1 VSARALRVRA
11 CSWACVRA
19 CVCSCVWSCLWAS
32 IGVAPW
38 LAAATPAE
46 AQAPALPAG
55 EPARTKPTRRT
66 DGDAATDALERALQ
80 RRDFAEADRL
90 IDARLAEGVRD
101 PILLYNSAC
110 VLAQLGKLAAAE
122 QRLMES
128 LKAGFRDFDTM
139 EADED
144 LEPIRASR
152 TYEAIMEARERLEKD
167 GRSGP
172 SSSSPAAPSGRGR
185 RGRAPDPVAAWK
197 AAHPEEFTDTTGY
210 RYDKGA
216 DGSIAYATFLDEASH
231 ERMKR
236 NLDAL
241 GDHLLRAYFGKP
253 PSDPVLV
260 AIVRPS
266 DAKDYLERPEV
277 RGMYLHSARRLVS
290 RDAGQSLQHEF
301 VHLMHFAHMERTGQ
315 RHPIWVQEGLASL
328 YEDYTLRPDG
338 GIEFHPNIR
347 FNIARKQVTSRTAMR
362 WSELF
367 ALSGTGFMNDADRLY
382 PLVRSIF
389 EFLARERKLEEFY
402 RQLGATWSDDPDG
415 RAAIEKTFGEPL
427 ARVEERW
434 RTWMTD
440 RGEIDDSIE
449 RDDAS
454 LGITIEDAGD
464 GVRIKSF
471 VIKSAAKAAGLRV
484 GDVIIEVDGTPV
496 RNRDEM
502 LLVVAKLEV
511 GRKVAVRF
519 RRDDRERSLDV
530 TPRAL
535 GS

>member
-1 VSARALRVRA
+1 MTARPARVAVLLVLCALLAPARASL
-11 CSWACVRA
+11 
-19 CVCSCVWSCLWAS
+19 
-32 IGVAPW
+32 
-38 LAAATPAE
+38 
-46 AQAPALPAG
+46 AQAPSPPTGATPRRES
-55 EPARTKPTRRT
+55 EPRRDARPSS
-66 DGDAATDALERALQ
+66 DALEHALQ

-90 IDARLAEGVRD
+90 IESRIAAGDRD
-101 PILLYNSAC
+101 PILLYNAAC
-110 VLAQLGKLAAAE
+110 VLAQLGRLASAE
-122 QRLMES
+122 QRLMEA

-167 GRSGP
+167 GRGTEGRT
-172 SSSSPAAPSGRGR
+172 SSPARGR
-185 RGRAPDPVAAWK
+185 RAHAPDPVAAWK
-197 AAHPEEFTDTTGY
+197 AAHPEEFTDKTGY
-210 RYDKGA
+210 RYDKGG
-216 DGSIAYATFLDEASH
+216 DGTISYATFLDEASH
-231 ERMKR
+231 ARMKR

-253 PSDPVLV
+253 PTETVLV
-260 AIVRPS
+260 AIVRPD

-338 GIEFHPNIR
+338 GIDFHPNIR

-367 ALSGTGFMNDADRLY
+367 ALSGTGFMNDAERLY

-389 EFLARERKLEEFY
+389 EFIARERRLEEFY
-402 RQLGATWSDDPDG
+402 RQLGRTWSDDPDG
-415 RAAIEKTFGEPL
+415 RAAIEKAFGEPL

-434 RTWMTD
+434 RKWMVE

-454 LGITIEDAGD
+454 LGIAIEDAGD
-464 GVRIKSF
+464 GVRIRSF

-502 LLVVAKLEV
+502 QLAVARLEV
-511 GRKVAVRF
+511 GRRIPVRF
-519 RRDDRERSLDV
+519 RRDDREMTLEV
-530 TPRAL
+530 APRAL
-535 GS
+535 GA